1 MTQLQHQQQNDD
13 WPPANSDAQQMMDSM
28 SRNREYCIFCKNLP
42 KALENELAYC
52 LYDIKP
58 ITKGHMLFIPKRHH
72 ATVFESTPEEIKAVF
87 ELIQKGKELILKEN
101 KPDGFNIVANCGEAA
116 GQIVMHA
123 HMHLL
128 PRYQGQAV

>member
-1 MTQLQHQQQNDD
+1 MSTRQQLNADQETGNI
-13 WPPANSDAQQMMDSM
+13 
-28 SRNREYCIFCKNLP
+28 CIFCKDLP
-42 KALENELAYC
+42 KVLENKLAYG

-72 ATVFESTPEEIKAVF
+72 PTILESTPEELKAVF
-87 ELIQKGKELILKEN
+87 ALIQEAKELLLKEH
-101 KPDGFNIVANCGEAA
+101 KPDGFNIAANCGEAA

-128 PRYQGQAV
+128 PRYIGQPFNPQALMH